1 MTEYF
6 FTDGDVYAGLYK
18 ILDERLD
25 CYRILKTENGKP
37 YLEGDPLF
45 FSISHSADRGVFAIS
60 DRPVGIDLETVR
72 ERKFSSVLKKFTD
85 REKGEIKGTE
95 DFLKHWVVREAYIK
109 MKGLTLAEKL
119 SDCEYYGGVLYDCG
133 RAVGCTFTHGSDGN
147 AVWCICVDND

>member
-45 FSISHSADRGVFAIS
+45 FSISHSADR
-60 DRPVGIDLETVR
+60 
-72 ERKFSSVLKKFTD
+72 
-85 REKGEIKGTE
+85 EI
-95 DFLKHWVVREAYIK
+95 
-109 MKGLTLAEKL
+109 
-119 SDCEYYGGVLYDCG
+119 G
-133 RAVGCTFTHGSDGN
+133 RAHV
-147 AVWCICVDND
+147 